1 MGLLRSSIAEVYCPA
16 SRLVGSG
23 YFCASR
29 LVLTAGHVIA
39 GALSNAG
46 PPEIPPTAQAEE
58 LLQTLAEKHMIC
70 RVRSLDAGERAD

>member
-46 PPEIPPTAQAEE
+46 PPEIPPYGTG
-58 LLQTLAEKHMIC
+58 
-70 RVRSLDAGERAD
+70 RRASANSRREAHDMPRPLT